1 MCSPVRWFETMQYL
15 VDNGVKVTIELGTGK
30 VLSGLMRRFN
40 KDIKCF
46 QVGDPDS
53 LQKTVEAFKIL

>member
-1 MCSPVRWFETMQYL
+1 MRWVETMQYL
-15 VDNGVKVTIELGTGK
+15 VDKGIEVVVELGTGK

-46 QVGDPDS
+46 QVGDPIS
-53 LQKTVEAFKIL
+53 LQKTVDAFKNL